1 MSKWAIMLDGEDIW
15 FTNGKPDRYKTEG
28 EALQALADEIEAC
41 EEAVKMGWM
50 EDASFEEYRIVEV
63 L

>member
-1 MSKWAIMLDGEDIW
+1 MLDGEDIW
-15 FTNGKPDRYKTEG
+15 FTNGEPERYQTEAL
-28 EALQALADEIEAC
+28 ALQALADEIETC

-50 EDASFEEYRIVEV
+50 DDASFEEYRIVEV